1 MSSVPGAPY
10 ARHLM
15 LDRGITARSLA
26 DLVNTHLPP
35 ERKRGE
41 KIVGE
46 YLRGETVPGADWV
59 EAAAIV
65 LERPAELLFR
75 FIPAT
80 SAR

>member
-1 MSSVPGAPY
+1 
-10 ARHLM
+10 M
-15 LDRGITARSLA
+15 LDRGITTRSLA
-26 DLVNTHLPP
+26 ERVNVHLPP

-59 EAAAIV
+59 EAAALE
-65 LERPAELLFR
+65 LERPAEILFR
-75 FIPAT
+75 FIPAA